1 MDAAHKLLKNLAI
14 LLVLSLLMAAPGWAQ
29 TLQVSPSTNVTIG
42 STGSAFASVTSSAGA
57 PTGSTEITYTITT
70 TFTGIDTTNSGSWLV
85 VSGGTTTPANLTF
98 SLRNNSA
105 SGVNN
110 GASATVTLTPT
121 APAGAVGGIKTIT
134 VTFNGSGNPGGGG
147 GSNILSASANPVNL
161 FAAANSTTTSTVSV
175 TTSSTT
181 PITIT
186 VSPAAITGGTNWLSA
201 SPSSAT
207 ISSSGG
213 VTLTLFASSASL
225 ASGFSYQGTVT
236 VTPSIGTAL
245 VINVNFNVGTGGG
258 NGSWSVNPATFNW
271 NYTTGGGFSN
281 QFVTVS
287 TTSGTSSYNVN
298 ITSTGNGWL
307 LGSANGSGT
316 GTIFSVPVT
325 AGGFTLSL
333 SPVVASLSQG
343 TYAGQAIITDSFGT
357 QQGAVNVN
365 LTVNGGNSFGLSI
378 TPNPVTFNA
387 ALNGSQ
393 LSQSV
398 TVASNAGGNISL
410 SGNLPAGLTFGQP
423 NSSFVSAGGSVNFT
437 VFANPAGLA
446 ANTYT
451 GTIQVTVG
459 SQSGTVSVSMVVGGG
474 GTGTGT
480 TAVAPTTLSFAYQF
494 GTNPLFISQQKLV
507 ITGPAGAWHSSIFT
521 VDNGSWLKLTPGNGA
536 NLPNPAS
543 PGDTPIVSIDPTNLA
558 VGSYNGTITIT
569 TVGGTQQVSV
579 SLNVVSSTILL
590 PTPGALIFTAQTGQP
605 QPAIQSVF
613 FSDSDSGLNVNTT
626 PISAVANS
634 PWISI
639 VTGVSSISVSV
650 NQASL
655 STGTYSGSV
664 SVSQA
669 GAANS
674 PTTIPI
680 LFVVNGGGGG
690 GSTGS
695 LSFNPSSMSF
705 SSLNGSTPGA
715 QTLSVTANTSTSFV
729 GSISYASGSGSWL
742 SVNPLSGVTPTNLTV
757 STSPA
762 GLAAGTY
769 SATISF
775 NANGLIQTVPVT
787 LTVSTSGGGN
797 SGNVTV
803 SPSSLTFTT
812 PQGSS
817 PGAQS
822 ISINSASGTAGVGFG
837 VQVTAGSSWL
847 ATSANV
853 NNTAPTTL
861 TVSVSSA
868 AMQAGTYSG
877 NIQIQPTGGN
887 TVNVPVTLTISAPA
901 AISATPTAL
910 TFSYRAGDS
919 APRRNQSPSPARAWR
934 SPPRPPVP
942 AIGWSPHPP
951 PVPHRLRSTFP
962 STPPAFPP
970 APIPAPFSWPA
981 PAERPDPPPSRLP

>member
-1 MDAAHKLLKNLAI
+1 M
-14 LLVLSLLMAAPGWAQ
+14 P
-29 TLQVSPSTNVTIG
+29 
-42 STGSAFASVTSSAGA
+42 TSSA
-57 PTGSTEITYTITT
+57 
-70 TFTGIDTTNSGSWLV
+70 
-85 VSGGTTTPANLTF
+85 LTRC
-98 SLRNNSA
+98 S
-105 SGVNN
+105 
-110 GASATVTLTPT
+110 
-121 APAGAVGGIKTIT
+121 
-134 VTFNGSGNPGGGG
+134 
-147 GSNILSASANPVNL
+147 
-161 FAAANSTTTSTVSV
+161 
-175 TTSSTT
+175 
-181 PITIT
+181 
-186 VSPAAITGGTNWLSA
+186 
-201 SPSSAT
+201 SPSKNW
-207 ISSSGG
+207 SSPDRQ
-213 VTLTLFASSASL
+213 A
-225 ASGFSYQGTVT
+225 
-236 VTPSIGTAL
+236 P
-245 VINVNFNVGTGGG
+245 
-258 NGSWSVNPATFNW
+258 GS
-271 NYTTGGGFSN
+271 
-281 QFVTVS
+281 
-287 TTSGTSSYNVN
+287 
-298 ITSTGNGWL
+298 
-307 LGSANGSGT
+307 
-316 GTIFSVPVT
+316 
-325 AGGFTLSL
+325 
-333 SPVVASLSQG
+333 
-343 TYAGQAIITDSFGT
+343 
-357 QQGAVNVN
+357 
-365 LTVNGGNSFGLSI
+365 
-378 TPNPVTFNA
+378 
-387 ALNGSQ
+387 
-393 LSQSV
+393 
-398 TVASNAGGNISL
+398 
-410 SGNLPAGLTFGQP
+410 
-423 NSSFVSAGGSVNFT
+423 
-437 VFANPAGLA
+437 
-446 ANTYT
+446 
-451 GTIQVTVG
+451 
-459 SQSGTVSVSMVVGGG
+459 
-474 GTGTGT
+474 
-480 TAVAPTTLSFAYQF
+480 
-494 GTNPLFISQQKLV
+494 
-507 ITGPAGAWHSSIFT
+507 SSIFT
-521 VDNGSWLKLTPGNGA
+521 VDGGSWLKLTPGNGA

-803 SPSSLTFTT
+803 TPTSLTFTT

-919 APRRNQSPSPARAWR
+919 APASQPIAVAGAGLAFTATASSTGNWLVASPATGTAPATVNVSINTTGLSTGTYTGTVLVAGSGGASGSTTVTVTLTVTAPLPTISKVTNAASYAAAGVSPGEIITLFASDPAHPIGPATPAGLTLDSSGNVSTSIGGVQVTVGGFACPMIYASATQVSAVVPYEIKQFLSANIVLKFLGQSSNGVGVNVVTTSPGLFTANSSGTGPGAIANSDGSTNSPSNPAARGGIVVVYLTGEGATNPAGVTGKVTTVAA
-934 SPPRPPVP
+934 PPNR
-942 AIGWSPHPP
+942 
-951 PVPHRLRSTFP
+951 
-962 STPPAFPP
+962 
-970 APIPAPFSWPA
+970 
-981 PAERPDPPPSRLP
+981 